1 MELFLEG
8 YGQEVCRI
16 WKAELY
22 CICLLYT
29 STFMDRNK
37 DCLLLPNQDDLRLG
51 SGHSSIEQIPP
62 QHDIVLFQKRNNDD
76 RILLSLALMNGR
88 TVGKLQILQHF
99 LRVL

>member
-1 MELFLEG
+1 
-8 YGQEVCRI
+8 
-16 WKAELY
+16 
-22 CICLLYT
+22 
-29 STFMDRNK
+29 MDRNK

-88 TVGKLQILQHF
+88 TVGELQILQHF

>member
-1 MELFLEG
+1 
-8 YGQEVCRI
+8 
-16 WKAELY
+16 
-22 CICLLYT
+22 
-29 STFMDRNK
+29 MDRNK

-88 TVGKLQILQHF
+88 TVGELQILQHF
-99 LRVL
+99 LRVLQCPSIQKPHACDRLIILFLHVGYDADIAI

>member
-1 MELFLEG
+1 
-8 YGQEVCRI
+8 
-16 WKAELY
+16 
-22 CICLLYT
+22 
-29 STFMDRNK
+29 MDRNK

-88 TVGKLQILQHF
+88 TVAFPIFIEDIHANARGYELLYQSEVASNGQ
-99 LRVL
+99 